1 MNPQIE
7 LNLALIL
14 FAPWFAIL
22 GALHWIYPRQPR
34 TWPRKAFD
42 AVFLAIAVAA
52 AAATMQWS
60 FHNADPQAGAIW
72 KQVLAT
78 SISYGFF
85 LFVLT
90 VAIPLRH
97 YLFVVRAPS
106 SRKDSLP

>member
-22 GALHWIYPRQPR
+22 AALFWIYPRRPR
-34 TWPRKAFD
+34 HWQRKLFD
-42 AVFLAIAVAA
+42 IFSLVLAVVSAG
-52 AAATMQWS
+52 ATMQWS
-60 FHNADPQAGAIW
+60 FHNADPHAGAIW

-97 YLFVVRAPS
+97 YLFVLRAPTPPQES
-106 SRKDSLP
+106 NT

>member
-22 GALHWIYPRQPR
+22 AALYWIYPRQPR
-34 TWPRKAFD
+34 TWQRRLFD
-42 AVFLAIAVAA
+42 VISLAIAVAA
-52 AAATMQWS
+52 ATATTQWS
-60 FHNADPQAGAIW
+60 FLHADPNAGAIW

-97 YLFVVRAPS
+97 YLLVLRAPS
-106 SRKDSLP
+106 PNQEHHS